1 MNLPLI
7 IPDNQ
12 ITLLSGDG
20 WIVYVIGIIIWI
32 LYNVFKEKDE
42 KNQLAEEK
50 ASIPQLEIKV
60 TKTKLPEETKL
71 GPMPSFKV
79 EFKDG

>member
-12 ITLLSGDG
+12 ITLLSGDV

-42 KNQLAEEK
+42 KNVNYHLNYLNHHLRA
-50 ASIPQLEIKV
+50 AIGLWHLNYSLSYHI
-60 TKTKLPEETKL
+60 
-71 GPMPSFKV
+71 
-79 EFKDG
+79 